1 MAFMESQPAAGVSA
15 HFADH
20 LSVVTAHVARALAAS
35 RYDALLLYS
44 GTRKP
49 VFRDDCHYPF
59 RANAPFKAF
68 LPLTDAPE
76 SFVYFVPGARPL
88 LIFHRADDYWHKPAG
103 LPEAQWVASFD
114 VRVVSS
120 RAAARAALP
129 RDLSRCAFVGEAF
142 AELASFG
149 VGAVNP
155 EHLLIRLEFPRAV
168 KTPYELAA
176 MRTANLLGA
185 RGHLAAAQAF
195 AVGGSE
201 FDISLAFLRGTGL
214 REQELP
220 YNPIIALNEG
230 AAVLHYQV
238 LQREPPAVTH
248 SLLIDAG
255 AEFAGYAS
263 DITRTHAA
271 APGDFADLI
280 SAMDKLQL
288 QLCDRTRAG
297 VDWRDI
303 HLLSYRG
310 IGQVL
315 IDAGVLRCSLDEAQA
330 RGLIRVFYPH
340 GIGHL
345 LGLQVH
351 DAGGLWADDV
361 GQTIARPD
369 GHPFLRLTRVLEPG
383 FVVTMEPGLY
393 FIDVL
398 LAEARSDGRG
408 QAIDWSRVAALRPY
422 GGIRIEDNL
431 AVQPAG
437 PPENLTRN
445 AFRAAA

>member
-1 MAFMESQPAAGVSA
+1 MESHQATGPSA
-15 HFADH
+15 LFADH
-20 LSVVTAHVARALAAS
+20 LSVVTAHTARALAAS
-35 RYDALLLYS
+35 RYDALLLFS
-44 GTRKP
+44 GTRRL
-49 VFRDDCHYPF
+49 VYRDDCHYPF

-68 LPLTDAPE
+68 LPLADAPE
-76 SFVYFVPGARPL
+76 SLVYFTPGAKPL
-88 LIFHRADDYWHKPAG
+88 LIFHRDDDYWHKPAS
-103 LPEAQWVASFD
+103 LPQQEWVASFE

-129 RDLSRCAFVGEAF
+129 GDLSRCAFVGEAF
-142 AELASFG
+142 PELTNFG

-155 EHLLIRLEFPRAV
+155 EHLLVRLEFPRAV

-176 MRTANLLGA
+176 MRTANLRGV
-185 RGHLAAAQAF
+185 RGHLAAAKAF
-195 AVGGSE
+195 AAGGSE

-238 LQREPPAVTH
+238 QEREPPAVRH

-271 APGDFADLI
+271 VPGDFADLI
-280 SAMDKLQL
+280 VAMDRLQL

-303 HLLSYRG
+303 HLMSYRG

-315 IDAGVLRCSLDEAQA
+315 IDAGVLRCSLDEAQD

-351 DAGGLWADDV
+351 DAGGLWADDS
-361 GQTIARPD
+361 GRTIARPD

-393 FIDVL
+393 FIDAL
-398 LAEARSDGRG
+398 LAEARADGRG
-408 QAIDWSRVAALRPY
+408 QSIDWSRVAALRPF

-445 AFRAAA
+445 AFRATA

>member
-1 MAFMESQPAAGVSA
+1 MESQPAAGQTA
-15 HFADH
+15 PFADH
-20 LSVVTAHVARALAAS
+20 LSVIAAHTARALAAS
-35 RYDALLLYS
+35 RYDSLLLFS
-44 GTRKP
+44 GSRRL

-68 LPLTDAPE
+68 LPLSDAPE
-76 SFVYFVPGARPL
+76 SFVYFAPGVKPL
-88 LIFHRADDYWHKPAG
+88 LIFHRDDDYWHKPAS
-103 LPEAQWVASFD
+103 LPEEEWVASFE

-142 AELASFG
+142 PELTSFG

-155 EHLLIRLEFPRAV
+155 EHLLVRLEFPRAV

-176 MRTANLLGA
+176 MRTANLLGV
-185 RGHLAAAQAF
+185 RGHLAAAKAF
-195 AVGGSE
+195 AAGGSE

-238 LQREPPAVTH
+238 QERAPPAVRH

-280 SAMDKLQL
+280 VAMDKLQL
-288 QLCDRTRAG
+288 QLCGRTRAG

-303 HLLSYRG
+303 HLSSYRG

-315 IDAGVLRCSLDEAQA
+315 IDAGVLRCSLDEAQD
-330 RGLIRVFYPH
+330 RGLIRIFYPH

-351 DAGGLWADDV
+351 DAGGLWADDS
-361 GQTIARPD
+361 GGTIARPD

-393 FIDVL
+393 FIDAL
-398 LAEARSDGRG
+398 LAEARADGRG
-408 QAIDWSRVAALRPY
+408 QAIDWSRVAALKPF

-431 AVQPAG
+431 AVQADG

-445 AFRAAA
+445 AFQAAA